1 MEQLDNNIKNN
12 EIDSEKI
19 EIHINNTNN
28 VLTWLKHM
36 LELIKEYGP
45 FKIIGAAFLI
55 AVVSIF
61 LYFIFNPIKAVEIY
75 DEWKNKQH
83 DERME
88 LRMQMGPKIQSLTD
102 KLTYGVGATRT
113 MVLELH
119 NGNTGTGGL
128 PFAKCTATYES
139 LNIGKH
145 PVSEQYQEVN
155 LSLMPFAHKLFDEG
169 YWCGQTDELIG
180 IDRAL
185 YYKMKANGVE
195 HFAAC
200 VIEGVD
206 SKPIAFMIVSYDK
219 LAQDIEFHD
228 CNETRNNIR
237 HVAMELAVVLEVN
250 RLLQ

>member
-1 MEQLDNNIKNN
+1 MEQLDKNN
-12 EIDSEKI
+12 EVESEKI
-19 EIHINNTNN
+19 EIHVDNTNN
-28 VLTWLKHM
+28 VLTWVKHM

-45 FKIIGAAFLI
+45 FKIIGAAILI
-55 AVVSIF
+55 AIVSIF
-61 LYFIFNPIKAVEIY
+61 LFFMFNPSKAIEIY
-75 DEWKNKQH
+75 KDWETSQH
-83 DERME
+83 DEKME
-88 LRMQMGPKIQSLTD
+88 LRMQVGPKIQSLID

-113 MVLELH
+113 VILELH
-119 NGNTGTGGL
+119 NGNTGSGGL

-145 PVSEQYQEVN
+145 PVSEQYQNVD
-155 LSLMPFAHKLFDEG
+155 LSLMPFAHKLFNDG
-169 YWCGQTDELIG
+169 YWCGETDELMD

-185 YYKMKANGVE
+185 YHKMKSNGIE

-206 SKPIAFMIVSYDK
+206 SKPIAFMIVSYEK
-219 LAQDIEFHD
+219 LAQDIQFHD